1 MNCKQGDLALIIGPA
16 GRSCVGKVVRC
27 VELLPVDTR
36 FIIPSGQVRYTSKP
50 GWLTD
55 TVVVENPVDG
65 LDIYNRGVSDRF
77 LMPLRP
83 PADDETDT
91 ADEGVTDDRFMG
103 VR

>member
-65 LDIYNRGVSDRF
+65 LDLHNRGVSDRF

-83 PADDETDT
+83 PAADETDT
-91 ADEGVTDDRFMG
+91 AERGVTEWCG
-103 VR
+103 A

>member
-65 LDIYNRGVSDRF
+65 LDLHNRGVSDRF

-83 PADDETDT
+83 PAADETDT
-91 ADEGVTDDRFMG
+91 AERGVTEG
-103 VR
+103 LSLT

>member
-1 MNCKQGDLALIIGPA
+1 MNCKQGDLALVIGPA

-27 VELLPVDTR
+27 VEFLPVGTR
-36 FIIPSGQVRYTSKP
+36 FIVPSGQVRYTSMP

-55 TVVVENPVDG
+55 TVVVKNPVDG

-91 ADEGVTDDRFMG
+91 AEREVTEGCG
-103 VR
+103 A

>member
-1 MNCKQGDLALIIGPA
+1 MNCKPGDLALIIGPA

-65 LDIYNRGVSDRF
+65 LDLHNRGVSDRF

-83 PADDETDT
+83 PAADETDT
-91 ADEGVTDDRFMG
+91 AERGVTEG
-103 VR
+103 CGA